1 MLHRRVL
8 IAGLIA
14 LGLAACAGARG
25 ATPAADTRNPQGP
38 TEPLEVV
45 TAAGRTIRFKVEV
58 VDTPGSR
65 ELGLMYRRHLAQNAG
80 MLFDF
85 KSSQDVAFWMKNTF
99 IPLDIVF
106 IRADGTVA
114 NIARQAKPFD
124 ETPLPSDG
132 PVLGVLEINGGE
144 AARIGLKAGD
154 QVRHRIFGN
163 APPGA

>member
-1 MLHRRVL
+1 VLHRRVL
-8 IAGLIA
+8 IAGLFA
-14 LGLAACAGARG
+14 LGLAACAAVSGA
-25 ATPAADTRNPQGP
+25 PSAAAARNPQGP

-45 TAAGRTIRFKVEV
+45 TSAGRTVRFKVEV
-58 VDTPGSR
+58 VDTPASR
-65 ELGLMYRRHLAQNAG
+65 ELGLMFRRRLAQDAG

-106 IRADGTVA
+106 IRPDGTVA
-114 NIARQAKPFD
+114 NIARKAKPFD

-154 QVRHRIFGN
+154 LVRHRIFGN
-163 APPGA
+163 APPRG